1 MRNPSSVTSR
11 EPAARRSFT
20 LQRRQ
25 IQTLL
30 FQLRAFVA
38 LIILV
43 IIFSMLSPDF
53 LTLNDLTIVAEHV
66 SINALLAIGQSFVIL
81 TAGIDL
87 SVGSIV
93 GLTAMVA
100 GYLISQ
106 GLPLPMFGVVVYFN
120 VWVVILIGL
129 LVGIVLGLVNG
140 LVITRLSVAP
150 FIATLGMLYAARGLA
165 LLTSNGATFPDL
177 GGDPSLGNTGFPF
190 LGTGNVLGV
199 PMPIWLMILFGVVAS
214 FVASRTPF
222 GRQVYAIGG
231 NERAAQLSGIRVHR
245 VKLLVYVI
253 SGFCAAMTGLVIASQ
268 LQAAQPATGES
279 YELNAIAAVVLGGT
293 SLFGGRGTILG
304 SIIGAFVIG
313 VLSDGLVLIGVS
325 EFWQMVIKGAV
336 IVLAVII
343 DQLQQRW
350 QKRAALA

>member
-1 MRNPSSVTSR
+1 MRTSSSV
-11 EPAARRSFT
+11 ADARKPLNRSWP
-20 LQRRQ
+20 LQRRH
-25 IQTLL
+25 IHTLL

-38 LIILV
+38 LIILI
-43 IIFSMLSPDF
+43 IIFSLLSPDF
-53 LTLNDLTIVAEHV
+53 LTVNDLTIVAEHV

-106 GLPLPMFGVVVYFN
+106 GLILPMFGVVVYFN
-120 VWVVILIGL
+120 VWVVVFIGL
-129 LVGIVLGLVNG
+129 LVGVVIGLING
-140 LVITRLSVAP
+140 LVITKFNVAP

-190 LGTGNVLGV
+190 LGSGSLLGV
-199 PMPIWLMILFGVVAS
+199 PMPIWLMVVFGAVAA
-214 FVASRTPF
+214 FVAARTPF
-222 GRQVYAIGG
+222 GRRVYAIGG
-231 NERAAQLSGIRVHR
+231 NERAAQLSGIRVNR

-293 SLFGGRGTILG
+293 SLFGGRGTIVG

-325 EFWQMVIKGAV
+325 EFWQMVVKGAV
-336 IVLAVII
+336 IVLAVMI

-350 QKRAALA
+350 QKRALLA

>member
-1 MRNPSSVTSR
+1 MRNPSSPSSIASH
-11 EPAARRSFT
+11 EPAAQRRLR
-20 LQRRQ
+20 LQRKQ
-25 IQTLL
+25 LQTLL
-30 FQLRAFVA
+30 FQLRALVA

-43 IIFSMLSPDF
+43 IIFSLLSPDF

-120 VWVVILIGL
+120 VAVVLLIGL
-129 LVGIVLGLVNG
+129 LVGGGLGLING
-140 LVITRLSVAP
+140 LVITRLGVAP

-177 GGDPSLGNTGFPF
+177 GGDPALGNTGFPF
-190 LGTGNVLGV
+190 LGTGNLLGV
-199 PMPIWLMILFGVVAS
+199 PMPIWLMLLCGGVAA

-231 NERAAQLSGIRVHR
+231 NERAAQLSGIRVKR

-253 SGFCAAMTGLVIASQ
+253 SGVCAALTGLVIASQ

-313 VLSDGLVLIGVS
+313 VL
-325 EFWQMVIKGAV
+325 
-336 IVLAVII
+336 
-343 DQLQQRW
+343 
-350 QKRAALA
+350 